1 MSGCDFVQRPAR
13 PASPGRGKNPFSSA
27 ACLAYDANG
36 MPLPAATGATV
47 NSALGTQDGGATVA
61 RTPPSPD
68 SSLQERMGFVHW
80 QLDQFTGSQLLLGK
94 YKSLGPAARR
104 QGGTLPPAPPPL
116 GPPRFTLAAAASR
129 SVSTACT
136 SHSSQEWRAAAL
148 ETCVMCATRHFL
160 QDANLRDLATDQGH

>member
-1 MSGCDFVQRPAR
+1 MCHMSAWHERVTHECVRLVQRPAR

-47 NSALGTQDGGATVA
+47 NSVLGTQDGGATVA

-104 QGGTLPPAPPPL
+104 QGGMLPPTPVCVLRPTAL
-116 GPPRFTLAAAASR
+116 VLFSQVAA
-129 SVSTACT
+129 
-136 SHSSQEWRAAAL
+136 
-148 ETCVMCATRHFL
+148 
-160 QDANLRDLATDQGH
+160 

>member
-1 MSGCDFVQRPAR
+1 
-13 PASPGRGKNPFSSA
+13 
-27 ACLAYDANG
+27 

-47 NSALGTQDGGATVA
+47 NSLLGTQDGGATVA

-104 QGGTLPPAPPPL
+104 QGGASPPSL
-116 GPPRFTLAAAASR
+116 PRFGVQCLCTPPQHASMLHHPCLQHHPLAG
-129 SVSTACT
+129 
-136 SHSSQEWRAAAL
+136 
-148 ETCVMCATRHFL
+148 
-160 QDANLRDLATDQGH
+160 ANARCHMLP

>member
-1 MSGCDFVQRPAR
+1 MSGIGLRRIACVQRPAR

-27 ACLAYDANG
+27 ACLAYDAHG
-36 MPLPAATGATV
+36 MPLPAVTGATV
-47 NSALGTQDGGATVA
+47 NSLLGTQDGGATVA

-104 QGGTLPPAPPPL
+104 QGGAPPY
-116 GPPRFTLAAAASR
+116 RASAPYLTPQIC
-129 SVSTACT
+129 S
-136 SHSSQEWRAAAL
+136 E
-148 ETCVMCATRHFL
+148 
-160 QDANLRDLATDQGH
+160 